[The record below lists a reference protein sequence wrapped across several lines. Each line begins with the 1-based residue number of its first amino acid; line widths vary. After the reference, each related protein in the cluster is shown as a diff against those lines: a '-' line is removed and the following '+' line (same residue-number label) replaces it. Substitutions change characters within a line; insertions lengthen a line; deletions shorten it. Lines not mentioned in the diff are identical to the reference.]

1 MCTARI
7 MFSQPVHLSIM
18 VVDPL
23 CLVYTDVRN
32 KLIFLSLL
40 TKWQVTFSIVDS
52 YDTLYLEGLN
62 SLQYRFLMMGGKL
75 VWSLDKKDHK
85 STVGVM
91 YDPFVGMILA
101 F

>member
-1 MCTARI
+1 M
-7 MFSQPVHLSIM
+7 SIM

-40 TKWQVTFSIVDS
+40 TKWQVALCIVDS
-52 YDTLYLEGLN
+52 YDTFYLEGPN
-62 SLQYRFLMMGGKL
+62 SLEYPFQMMGGKL
-75 VWSLDKKDHK
+75 VLSLDKGDHNSK
-85 STVGVM
+85 VGVM